1 MRWSCTVMALSV
13 AFSATA
19 AEPVLKV
26 PAGFEIAKV
35 AGTPLVRFPVVA
47 EFDDKGRL
55 YVVDVAGPLVR
66 EEVAQQKPL
75 HRVVRLEDTDGDG
88 TFDKAVT
95 FADKLPFP
103 EGIMW
108 LDGSIYVGC
117 PPSIWKLT
125 DTDGDGVADE
135 RKIWFDGK
143 TLTGCA
149 NDLHGPYRGP
159 DGFIYWT
166 KGAFAKQDHTLGNGK
181 KFSTRASHVFRAKPD
196 GSALEV
202 VMTGGMDNPVGIAF
216 SATGEI
222 IVSNTFLQHPAD
234 GKRDGL
240 IHAVPGGVWGKDH
253 DPIYEHPWTS
263 PNLMPVM
270 THMGPAAPSGI
281 RRYESAQFGLE
292 YRDNLFCSQFNLR
305 KISRHILVPKGSTYE
320 TKDSDFVTSDS
331 TDFHPT
337 DVVEAAD
344 GSLLVIDTGGWYKLC
359 CPSSQLVKDD
369 VFGAIYRVK
378 KTGSHKVED
387 ARGERIDWKN
397 LPEEK
402 ALELLTDSRP
412 AVVQKTIRWFAN
424 RGKASVGILQ
434 SIRAVPSL
442 PPYHQPA
449 MLNGLWALAQID
461 DPTAELA
468 ISSYVESFSNDVR
481 IVATR
486 LIGLRRTKDA
496 RTLLRLENRL
506 PSTGPDPHWHRA
518 IAETLGRS
526 GSPNVL
532 EAFYQELSNERIPDR
547 HRDNAIVHAMIEIGD
562 VAELV
567 RLFDFP
573 TTARGRRCAL
583 MALENIDAKQLKA
596 AKVLPH
602 LSATDA
608 DLRETAWWIA
618 ARHTDWGTE
627 LVGYFR
633 ERLAA
638 KQTPA
643 EAEELTNRLAQ
654 FAKNPAIQE
663 LLSDD
668 PLNVIAL
675 KAMARSGIKTVP
687 VPWPATLALSLACD
701 STRPAALATIR
712 ALPMKSLPEPLA
724 KALQLVGGNPMLAAD
739 LRLGALAI
747 LNAPLS
753 DDHFAFVLAGL
764 QGDHRGSAA
773 EVLTRVPLTTP
784 QFLKVA
790 SVVSAAS
797 PLELGKLLLPFAKS
811 TDEAVGLALV
821 VALHEPKVMASI
833 RTEQLKPILEKY
845 PAKVKTEAAKLY
857 ALLDAEIL
865 KQREKLEMLAKEL
878 PVGDL
883 RRGHHVFNSAKA
895 ACATCHTIGYVGGT
909 IGPDMTRIG
918 SIRTE
923 RDLLE
928 AIVYPSASFVRSYE
942 PVKVTTKDGNVH
954 NGILKKDA
962 PDEIVLVL
970 AADKEVRI
978 PRSEIDEFRMG
989 TVSIMPAGLD
999 QQLTKQD
1006 LADLIAFLRAN
1017 K

>member
-1 MRWSCTVMALSV
+1 MRWSFAVMALSV
-13 AFSATA
+13 AVLATA

-35 AGTPLVRFPVVA
+35 AGAPLVRFPVVA
-47 EFDDKGRL
+47 EFDDNGRL

-75 HRVVRLEDTDGDG
+75 HRIVRLEDTDGDG
-88 TFDKAVT
+88 TFDKAVV

-125 DTDGDGVADE
+125 DTNGDGVADV

-143 TLTGCA
+143 TITGCA

-159 DGFIYWT
+159 DGYIYWT

-202 VMTGGMDNPVGIAF
+202 VMTGGMDNPIGIAF

-253 DPIYEHPWTS
+253 DPIYEHAWTS

-292 YRDNLFCSQFNLR
+292 YQDNLFCSQFNLR

-331 TDFHPT
+331 ADFHPT
-337 DVVEAAD
+337 DVVEAPD

-378 KTGSHKVED
+378 KTGGHTQ
-387 ARGERIDWKN
+387 
-397 LPEEK
+397 K
-402 ALELLTDSRP
+402 ALPVR
-412 AVVQKTIRWFAN
+412 R
-424 RGKASVGILQ
+424 
-434 SIRAVPSL
+434 
-442 PPYHQPA
+442 
-449 MLNGLWALAQID
+449 LA
-461 DPTAELA
+461 A
-468 ISSYVESFSNDVR
+468 
-481 IVATR
+481 
-486 LIGLRRTKDA
+486 
-496 RTLLRLENRL
+496 
-506 PSTGPDPHWHRA
+506 
-518 IAETLGRS
+518 
-526 GSPNVL
+526 SPNVL
-532 EAFYQELSNERIPDR
+532 HTKRREVETIARNADAKEIPRLLAGLSDDTNDR
-547 HRDNAIVHAMIEIGD
+547 YLDHAITHAMIAIGD
-562 VAELV
+562 
-567 RLFDFP
+567 FDA
-573 TTARGRRCAL
+573 TAMGLSHAHPHVKRGTL
-583 MALENIDAKQLKA
+583 SALEEIAAKRLKA
-596 AKVLPH
+596 AAVLPH
-602 LSATDA
+602 LSAADA
-608 DLRETAWWIA
+608 SLRETAWWIA

-638 KQTPA
+638 KMTPA
-643 EAEELTNRLAQ
+643 EAGELTNRLAQ
-654 FAKNPAIQE
+654 FAKNAAIQE
-663 LLSDD
+663 LLSEY
-668 PLNVIAL
+668 PTNVVALN
-675 KAMARSGIKTVP
+675 AMARSNIKTVP
-687 VPWPATLALSLACD
+687 ATWPAVLAIGVANDTSRA
-701 STRPAALATIR
+701 AALTTIR
-712 ALPMKSLPEPLA
+712 ALPLKSLPEPLA
-724 KALQLVGGNPMLAAD
+724 KSLQLVGSNPKLAAD

-753 DDHFAFVLAGL
+753 DDHFAFVITNLL
-764 QGDHRGSAA
+764 SENRGSAA
-773 EVLTRVPLTTP
+773 EVLTRVPLSTP

-821 VALHEPKVMASI
+821 AALHEPKVMASI
-833 RTEQLKPILEKY
+833 RSEQLKPILEKY

-865 KQREKLEMLAKEL
+865 KQREKLELLAKEL
-878 PVGDL
+878 PVGDV

-895 ACATCHTIGYVGGT
+895 ACATCHKIGYVGGA

-942 PVKVTTKDGNVH
+942 PVKVSTKDGIVH

-962 PDEIVLVL
+962 PDEIILVL

-978 PRSEIDEFRMG
+978 PRAEIDEFRMG

>member
-1 MRWSCTVMALSV
+1 MRWSLSVIALSV
-13 AFSATA
+13 AFSAVA

-117 PPSIWKLT
+117 PPCIWKLT

-143 TLTGCA
+143 TITGCA

-202 VMTGGMDNPVGIAF
+202 MMTGGMDNPIGIAF
-216 SATGEI
+216 SASGEI

-292 YRDNLFCSQFNLR
+292 YQDNLFCSQFNLR
-305 KISRHILVPKGSTYE
+305 KISRHILVPKGATYE
-320 TKDSDFVTSDS
+320 TKDSDFVTSDNA
-331 TDFHPT
+331 DFHPT
-337 DVVEAAD
+337 DVVEAPD

-378 KTGSHKVED
+378 KTGSHAQKAIPIRPLAEAANAMHAKRREAESA
-387 ARGERIDWKN
+387 ART
-397 LPEEK
+397 
-402 ALELLTDSRP
+402 TDS
-412 AVVQKTIRWFAN
+412 
-424 RGKASVGILQ
+424 KAIPQLLV
-434 SIRAVPSL
+434 
-442 PPYHQPA
+442 
-449 MLNGLWALAQID
+449 ALSD
-461 DPTAELA
+461 D
-468 ISSYVESFSNDVR
+468 SNDR
-481 IVATR
+481 Y
-486 LIGLRRTKDA
+486 L
-496 RTLLRLENRL
+496 
-506 PSTGPDPHWHRA
+506 
-518 IAETLGRS
+518 
-526 GSPNVL
+526 
-532 EAFYQELSNERIPDR
+532 
-547 HRDNAIVHAMIEIGD
+547 DNAITHALIAIGD
-562 VAELV
+562 
-567 RLFDFP
+567 FDA
-573 TTARGRRCAL
+573 TAMGLSHVHPHVKRGTL
-583 MALENIDAKQLKA
+583 SALEAIDAKKLKA
-596 AKVLPH
+596 ADVLPH
-602 LSATDA
+602 LSSESAT
-608 DLRETAWWIA
+608 LRETAWWIA

-633 ERLAA
+633 KRLAA
-638 KQTPA
+638 KMTLA

-654 FAKNPAIQE
+654 FAKNAAIQQ
-663 LLSDD
+663 LLGEY
-668 PLNVIAL
+668 PTNATALN
-675 KAMARSGIKTVP
+675 AMARSHIKTVP
-687 VPWPATLALSLACD
+687 AMWPDALALALAND
-701 STRPAALATIR
+701 ASRHAALATIR
-712 ALPMKSLPEPLA
+712 ALPMKSIPEPLV
-724 KALQLVGGNPMLAAD
+724 KALQLVGSHPKLASE

-747 LNAPLS
+747 LNVPLS
-753 DDHFAFVLAGL
+753 DDHFEFVLANL
-764 QGDHRGSAA
+764 QSDHRASAA
-773 EVLTRVPLTTP
+773 EVLTRVPLSTP

-811 TDEAVGLALV
+811 TDEAVGLALIAV
-821 VALHEPKVMASI
+821 LYEPKVMASI

-845 PAKVKTEAAKLY
+845 PAKVKAEAAKLY

-865 KQREKLEMLAKEL
+865 KQREKLEVLAKEL
-878 PVGDL
+878 PVGDV
-883 RRGHHVFNSAKA
+883 RRGHHVFNGAKA
-895 ACATCHTIGYVGGT
+895 ACATCHKIGYVGGA

-942 PVKVTTKDGNVH
+942 PVKVTTKDGIVH

-962 PDEIVLVL
+962 PDEIILVL

>member
-1 MRWSCTVMALSV
+1 MRSSFAVIALSV

-253 DPIYEHPWTS
+253 DPIYEHAWTS

-292 YRDNLFCSQFNLR
+292 YQDNLFCSQFNLR
-305 KISRHILVPKGSTYE
+305 KISRHILVPKGATYE

-331 TDFHPT
+331 ADFHPT

-378 KTGSHKVED
+378 KTGSHTQKAIPVRPLAAAPNALHAKRREVETIARNGD
-387 ARGERIDWKN
+387 AKEVPRLLEGLADETNDRYLDH
-397 LPEEK
+397 
-402 ALELLTDSRP
+402 ALT
-412 AVVQKTIRWFAN
+412 
-424 RGKASVGILQ
+424 
-434 SIRAVPSL
+434 
-442 PPYHQPA
+442 H
-449 MLNGLWALAQID
+449 AL
-461 DPTAELA
+461 
-468 ISSYVESFSNDVR
+468 
-481 IVATR
+481 
-486 LIGLRRTKDA
+486 
-496 RTLLRLENRL
+496 
-506 PSTGPDPHWHRA
+506 
-518 IAETLGRS
+518 IA
-526 GSPNVL
+526 
-532 EAFYQELSNERIPDR
+532 
-547 HRDNAIVHAMIEIGD
+547 IGD
-562 VAELV
+562 
-567 RLFDFP
+567 FDA
-573 TTARGRRCAL
+573 TAMGLSHVHPHVKRGTL
-583 MALENIDAKQLKA
+583 SALENIDAKQLKA

-638 KQTPA
+638 KMTA
-643 EAEELTNRLAQ
+643 TEAEELTNRLAQ
-654 FAKNPAIQE
+654 FAKNAAIQE

-687 VPWPATLALSLACD
+687 VTWPAALALALAND
-701 STRPAALATIR
+701 ASRPAALATIR

-724 KALQLVGGNPMLAAD
+724 KALQFVGGNPMLAAD

-747 LNAPLS
+747 LSAPLS

-764 QGDHRGSAA
+764 QGEQRASAA
-773 EVLTRVPLTTP
+773 EVLTRVPLSTP
-784 QFLKVA
+784 HFLKVA

-821 VALHEPKVMASI
+821 AALHEPKVMASI

-865 KQREKLEMLAKEL
+865 KQREKLELLAKEL
-878 PVGDL
+878 PVGDV

-895 ACATCHTIGYVGGT
+895 ACATCHKIGYVGGA

-918 SIRTE
+918 SIRTD

-942 PVKVTTKDGNVH
+942 PVKVTTKDGVVH

-962 PDEIVLVL
+962 PDEIILVL

-978 PRSEIDEFRMG
+978 PRAEIDEFRMG